1 MIFAILAGY
10 TLVATGGLA
19 IGALYGR
26 SAGAA
31 AAGIAHSISTRLA
44 AVEHSVHLHPFG
56 ASAEHAAAMDHH
68 ACAIEKLAGA
78 IEKHAAAVDDHGAA
92 TVAAA
97 VECRAGAIS
106 LAAMPPEP
114 KN

>member
-1 MIFAILAGY
+1 MIFAIMAGY
-10 TLVATGGLA
+10 TLVAAGGLA

-26 SAGAA
+26 RAGAA
-31 AAGIAHSISTRLA
+31 AAGVTHSIHTRLTA
-44 AVEHSVHLHPFG
+44 LEQSVRVQPLE
-56 ASAEHAAAMDHH
+56 ASAQHAAATDHH

-78 IEKHAAAVDDHGAA
+78 IEKHAAAVDEHGAA

-97 VECRAGAIS
+97 VECRAGAMS
-106 LAAMPPEP
+106 LASMPPEP